1 MQNHLFHVK
10 QPNQLYHPLS
20 RKLKNNYKQHSYNMS
35 LFRFIF
41 LLVVLL
47 CTSVRE
53 ISTFRSST
61 TISKIAWGGT
71 TKNTRSITILS
82 VSSEKEPHP
91 PNNRPPTSLSQ
102 VPYFLE
108 NDPELSLSGKE
119 ILSKGSNRVDQALPK
134 KPTPPNIPPPSD
146 ILEKENSYF
155 SNVEG
160 TPAEIAIQAAGSIF
174 GPLFKSDIERN
185 VSKDKIAGVAL
196 ASASYGLLTSMS
208 IATSSVAALGA
219 AYVAIHPGAA
229 GKVARLVGSL
239 AWSIGKT
246 LTEELNG
253 NQRTA
258 NTSTVD
264 LSSAVVITKENKP
277 LFADQDFL
285 KVIEEAEKA
294 VGLAVENEKKFAKPK
309 VWEEQ
314 SLKEK
319 EFLKALEEAEK
330 AVELAV
336 ENEKKIMEEV
346 VAHNEKEDI
355 TIVEEKSSTKPTKKK
370 RTTTKKAKVSSPS
383 KAEEKQPNIEEEA
396 RIAEEKRLAVIARLE
411 EEKRFLAEE
420 KANEE
425 RIKAEKAEVEKRL
438 AQKEAKTAEDERI
451 KKEKELIAAEKKIE
465 EERIVAE
472 KKAEEELIAAQKK
485 IEEER
490 IAAEKQAEKERI
502 VAKKKEEERVAEE
515 KRIVAEKK
523 AEERIAAAEKQA
535 EEERLAAEENQEDA
549 LVIEEVTA
557 EQRRFEAIAER
568 AKSRRA
574 EVAQAAAE
582 ARRQR
587 FAEENEAIEAA
598 ISPQEDSDDQFIDE
612 EDWEASVDLAK
623 QLDPELYGDNDGATS
638 DYFDIDTVIRDKAKM
653 EIANN
658 DDNKMEQISLKR
670 ASIKDPEKIIDKLEA
685 ESKYIEEEKLRN
697 REEWDA
703 SSNSSEVAGNFEQ
716 MTVAQLKEELRNQG
730 LKVSGRKAE
739 LIERLR
745 A

>member
-1 MQNHLFHVK
+1 
-10 QPNQLYHPLS
+10 
-20 RKLKNNYKQHSYNMS
+20 MS
-35 LFRFIF
+35 LFQFIF

-71 TKNTRSITILS
+71 TKNTKSITILS

-155 SNVEG
+155 SKVEG

-174 GPLFKSDIERN
+174 GPLFQSGIERN

-246 LTEELNG
+246 LTEELNS
-253 NQRTA
+253 NQLTA
-258 NTSTVD
+258 NTSTAD

-277 LFADQDFL
+277 LFSDKDFL

-294 VGLAVENEKKFAKPK
+294 VGLAAENEKKIAKPK

-319 EFLKALEEAEK
+319 EFLKALEEAE
-330 AVELAV
+330 LAV

-346 VAHNEKEDI
+346 VAQKEKEDI
-355 TIVEEKSSTKPTKKK
+355 TIVEKKRSTKPTKKK

-411 EEKRFLAEE
+411 EEKRIVAEE

-438 AQKEAKTAEDERI
+438 AQKEAKTAEEERI
-451 KKEKELIAAEKKIE
+451 KKEKELIAAEKKV

-472 KKAEEELIAAQKK
+472 KAEKERISAQKK
-485 IEEER
+485 TEEER
-490 IAAEKQAEKERI
+490 IAVEKQAE
-502 VAKKKEEERVAEE
+502 KKEEERVAEE

-574 EVAQAAAE
+574 EVAHAAAE

-638 DYFDIDTVIRDKAKM
+638 DYFDTVIREKAKM

-658 DDNKMEQISLKR
+658 DDNKMEQIFLKR

-697 REEWDA
+697 SEEWDA

-730 LKVSGRKAE
+730 LKLSGRKAE

>member
-1 MQNHLFHVK
+1 M
-10 QPNQLYHPLS
+10 
-20 RKLKNNYKQHSYNMS
+20 
-35 LFRFIF
+35 
-41 LLVVLL
+41 
-47 CTSVRE
+47 
-53 ISTFRSST
+53 
-61 TISKIAWGGT
+61 
-71 TKNTRSITILS
+71 S

-108 NDPELSLSGKE
+108 NDPELSLSGKD

-174 GPLFKSDIERN
+174 GPLFKSGIERN

-246 LTEELNG
+246 LTEELNS

-277 LFADQDFL
+277 LFSDQDFL

-346 VAHNEKEDI
+346 VAQKEKEDI

-411 EEKRFLAEE
+411 EEKRILAEE

-438 AQKEAKTAEDERI
+438 AQKEAKAAEEERI

-465 EERIVAE
+465 ERIVAE
-472 KKAEEELIAAQKK
+472 KKAEEERIAAQKK
-485 IEEER
+485 AEEER
-490 IAAEKQAEKERI
+490 IAAEKQAEKERV

-730 LKVSGRKAE
+730 LKLSGRKAE